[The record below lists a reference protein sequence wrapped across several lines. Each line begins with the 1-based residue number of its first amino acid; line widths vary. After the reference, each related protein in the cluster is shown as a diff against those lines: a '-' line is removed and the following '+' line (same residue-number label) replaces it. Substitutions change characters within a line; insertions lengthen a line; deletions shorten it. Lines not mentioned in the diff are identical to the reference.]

1 MAASAQLNMGIDG
14 SIRQW
19 ANEYIQNNA
28 RAFMHSL
35 TLTAAFESL
44 ATTSKELLS
53 VAVDDMIDV
62 LTLRLSYAR
71 TAGYNHARM
80 IVRNQISMILGL
92 YHVWVFPTLSGM
104 MGSAYQNNEMR
115 YHAEVALSALRCHIK
130 SLGVTNDEADCAV
143 RRYIDHIA
151 LLPDYSSQDTC
162 MQRARTLSNMLED
175 RIMEKCLQADEN
187 TSIPA
192 QFIMTLHIDA
202 PNGNT
207 ELLSQQVFHEL
218 MNQIYSVYF
227 EISIAER
234 YIDSVHEEG
243 DIFMFAGTPCSPPSR
258 EHPYNNVEIDNGM
271 VPHWHKEVWTPVS
284 RESTPELQLADA
296 PRRNRTVAPRAAVL
310 PPNWTLDDEMGD

>member
-1 MAASAQLNMGIDG
+1 MAASAQLNMGIDA
-14 SIRQW
+14 SVRQW

-28 RAFMHSL
+28 RAFIHSL
-35 TLTAAFESL
+35 PLTAAFESL

-53 VAVDDMIDV
+53 VAVDDIIHV
-62 LTLRLSYAR
+62 LTMRLSYAR
-71 TAGYNHARM
+71 TVGYNHARM

-130 SLGVTNDEADCAV
+130 SLGVTNEEADCAV

-151 LLPDYSSQDTC
+151 FLPDYSSQETC
-162 MQRARTLSNMLED
+162 MQRALTLSNMLED
-175 RIMEKCLQADEN
+175 RIMDKSSLADDN
-187 TSIPA
+187 AGIASRVHAGA
-192 QFIMTLHIDA
+192 Q
-202 PNGNT
+202 NVNT
-207 ELLSQQVFHEL
+207 ELLSHQVFHEL

-234 YIDSVHEEG
+234 YIDNVHEEG
-243 DIFMFAGTPCSPPSR
+243 DRFMFAGTPCSPPSR
-258 EHPYNNVEIDNGM
+258 EHPYNNVELDNGM
-271 VPHWHKEVWTPVS
+271 VSRWHKEVSTHVS
-284 RESTPELQLADA
+284 HESTHELQLADA
-296 PRRNRTVAPRAAVL
+296 PRRNRTVAPQAAVL